1 MSAALPH
8 ARATTE
14 PVLVDCIWDVAAEL
28 GEGPVWSAAER
39 ALWFVDIKGKR
50 IHRLDTVSGER
61 RSWDA
66 PSNPGFLAP
75 LAGGGWLAGL
85 KTGLH
90 RFDPESGDFTLFAA
104 VEPHLPHNR
113 LNDGHVDARG
123 HLWFGSMDDHEAE
136 PTGALY
142 RLESH
147 GVPVAVDWNYVI
159 TNGPAVSP
167 DGRTLYHTDT
177 LERRIY
183 AFDLDRDGAVSE
195 RRVFAT
201 IEDGAGYPDGPAV
214 DAKGCVWTGL
224 FGGWGLRRYAP
235 TGELLSF
242 VRFPCA
248 NVTKPAFGGDDLKTL
263 YATTAWKGLSPAE
276 RAEQPLAGGLFQ
288 LAVDVPGLAQS
299 ELHLD

>member
-1 MSAALPH
+1 MVP
-8 ARATTE
+8 
-14 PVLVDCIWDVAAEL
+14 DCVWDLKAEL

-39 ALWFVDIKGKR
+39 AVWFTDIKGRR
-50 IHRLDTVSGER
+50 IHRFDTVTGEG

-90 RFDPESGDFTLFAA
+90 RFDPATGDFTLLTT
-104 VEPHLPHNR
+104 VEPHRPDNR
-113 LNDGHVDARG
+113 LNDGYVDAKGR
-123 HLWFGSMDDHEAE
+123 LWFGSMDDLETA

-142 RLESH
+142 RV
-147 GVPVAVDWNYVI
+147 GADGRPVAVDWDYVI

-177 LERRIY
+177 LARLIY
-183 AFDLDRDGAVSE
+183 AFDLDEQGAVSG

-214 DAKGCVWTGL
+214 DADGCVWTGL

-235 TGELLSF
+235 TGELLAQ

-248 NVTKPAFGGDDLKTL
+248 NVTKPAFGGDDLKTI
-263 YATTAWKGLSPAE
+263 YATTAWKGLDAAG
-276 RAEQPLAGGLFQ
+276 RDAQPLAGGLFR
-288 LAVDVPGLAQS
+288 LAIDVPGLPQG
-299 ELHLD
+299 ELRLD